1 MKYRYTAA
9 LLLSTLFALPAYAA
23 CQSDAVDYDF
33 PAQRLDEALQ
43 QLAHRSGCFIN
54 TDLTRIA
61 DEQAPALSGTYRP
74 EEALWE
80 LLKGTGWEGYPTDEG
95 LEVSEREQGWVK
107 ARTQALRE
115 AVEKRDTLSED
126 ERKAYLEELAS
137 LEQSVTELAREQGFI
152 SAGEHA
158 SYERSLNELAES
170 LETDDQ
176 A

>member
-1 MKYRYTAA
+1 MKY
-9 LLLSTLFALPAYAA
+9 LSFPVIVLSTLLALPAYAA
-23 CQSDAVDYDF
+23 CQSDALDYDF

-61 DEQAPALSGTYRP
+61 DEQAPPLSGTYRP

-80 LLKGTGWEGYPTDEG
+80 LLKGSGWEGYPTDEG
-95 LEVSEREQGWVK
+95 LEVSEREQAWVK
-107 ARTQALRE
+107 ARTHVLRE
-115 AVEKRDTLSED
+115 AVEARDTLSED
-126 ERKAYLEELAS
+126 ERKAYLQALTT
-137 LEQSVTELAREQGFI
+137 LEQSVSELALEQGFI

-158 SYERSLNELAES
+158 SFERSLNELAAS
-170 LETDDQ
+170 LNTEDP